1 MPFFDGARG
10 RVHYRTW
17 NAAEPHA
24 DLVFLHGRGQHSGN
38 YHRFAGLLAARGIS
52 TWALDLY
59 AHGLSEGDAEG
70 LDADPI
76 VTLDGL
82 VADAAHL
89 ATLPDSGRPLA
100 LMGHSLGTATAVP
113 LLART
118 PTVFSSAVFC
128 ALPTRLVDP
137 DTLAGADATGVP
149 ILVVHGVD
157 DRMVP
162 IDPVRSLVGERTG
175 AQFVGYD
182 DAGHDLLHEKVHAT
196 VTGDVA
202 DHILRYAP

>member
-17 NAAEPHA
+17 NAPEPRA

-52 TWALDLY
+52 TWALDHY
-59 AHGLSEGDAEG
+59 SHGLSEGDAEG
-70 LDADPI
+70 LDADPL

-82 VADAAHL
+82 VSDAAQL
-89 ATLPDSGRPLA
+89 TSLVKSERPLA
-100 LMGHSLGTATAVP
+100 LMGHSLGTATAIP
-113 LLART
+113 LLVRLPEA
-118 PTVFSSAVFC
+118 FASAIFC
-128 ALPTRLVDP
+128 ALPPRLVDA
-137 DTLAGADATGVP
+137 DTLGAADATGVP
-149 ILVVHGVD
+149 VLVVHGVD

-162 IDPVRSLVGERTG
+162 VDPVRSLVAERTR
-175 AQFVGYD
+175 AKFVAYD
-182 DAGHDLLHEKVHAT
+182 DAGHDLLHEKVHST

-202 DHILRYAP
+202 DHILRFA